1 MTLLLYASHYSN
13 KGDYNTR
20 KNNFKQKYPLHFFYK
35 YVIIL
40 NMNKRT
46 LRILEFSKI
55 LSMLSEYAA
64 SPMAKRRIE
73 RLTPYTD
80 IEKIRSLQEET
91 RDACLRISKNGNLSF
106 AGLTDIGASLK
117 LLSINSP
124 LSAGELLS
132 IAYML
137 ETAKNV
143 KAYGEMKQDEE
154 DVINDSLVQYFGFIE
169 AFPEISSEI
178 RRCIISADEIAD
190 DASRKLKDIRKNIEI
205 SYGKIRQKLEKIIHS
220 EAARDYLQEAIIT
233 TRSGRYCIPVKAG
246 YRSKF
251 PGMIHDQ
258 SQSGSTIFIEPL
270 DIVNLNN
277 DIRELENE
285 EKTEIERILAE
296 LSESCAARIEGL
308 TECFKLLTDLDFIF
322 AKAKLSYSYN
332 GSEPI
337 LNEEGI
343 IDLKSAVHPL
353 LERHTAVPI
362 DLSFGGECTLL
373 IVTGPNTGGKT
384 VSLKTLGLLTL
395 MAQSGLHVP
404 ARYGTKIAVYK
415 DIFAD
420 IGDEQSIEQ
429 NLSTFS
435 SHMSNIIYIV
445 DHADD
450 RCLCLFDEPGGGTDP
465 VEGAA
470 LATAILSDLKE
481 KGATVMATTHY
492 SELKSFA
499 IATPGVE
506 NASCEFDIA
515 TLQPTY
521 KLLMGI
527 PGKSNAF
534 AISKKLGLP
543 EYIIERARSGI
554 DQSTI
559 NTEELIADLDK
570 AKREAEADKLE
581 IERNRKEIEELRER
595 LSAKEKAAEAERKRI
610 IDKAKEEARELLENA
625 KNEADSAIRDYNKWL
640 KNPASADAKK
650 MEKLRTGLR
659 EKAEKMSTGNKGLS
673 GAASAASGHK
683 RTDFHIGD
691 TVRVISLDT
700 EGHILELPDAKDMA
714 LVGMG
719 ILSSRLPISDLMIIN
734 DTAAEKVS
742 YKKAAGKSFNKSY
755 TFKPEI
761 NLLGKTVDEAI
772 AELDK
777 FLDDAMLSHAENV
790 RIVHGKGTGALRK
803 GIHEHLKRL
812 SYVKS
817 FRLGEFGEGDAG
829 VTIVTF

>member
-1 MTLLLYASHYSN
+1 
-13 KGDYNTR
+13 
-20 KNNFKQKYPLHFFYK
+20 
-35 YVIIL
+35 
-40 NMNKRT
+40 MNKRT

-285 EKTEIERILAE
+285 EKAEIERILAE
-296 LSESCAARIEGL
+296 LSESCAARVEGL

-420 IGDEQSIEQ
+420 IGDDQSI
-429 NLSTFS
+429 
-435 SHMSNIIYIV
+435 
-445 DHADD
+445 
-450 RCLCLFDEPGGGTDP
+450 
-465 VEGAA
+465 
-470 LATAILSDLKE
+470 
-481 KGATVMATTHY
+481 
-492 SELKSFA
+492 
-499 IATPGVE
+499 
-506 NASCEFDIA
+506 
-515 TLQPTY
+515 
-521 KLLMGI
+521 
-527 PGKSNAF
+527 
-534 AISKKLGLP
+534 
-543 EYIIERARSGI
+543 
-554 DQSTI
+554 
-559 NTEELIADLDK
+559 
-570 AKREAEADKLE
+570 
-581 IERNRKEIEELRER
+581 
-595 LSAKEKAAEAERKRI
+595 
-610 IDKAKEEARELLENA
+610 
-625 KNEADSAIRDYNKWL
+625 
-640 KNPASADAKK
+640 
-650 MEKLRTGLR
+650 
-659 EKAEKMSTGNKGLS
+659 
-673 GAASAASGHK
+673 
-683 RTDFHIGD
+683 
-691 TVRVISLDT
+691 
-700 EGHILELPDAKDMA
+700 
-714 LVGMG
+714 
-719 ILSSRLPISDLMIIN
+719 
-734 DTAAEKVS
+734 
-742 YKKAAGKSFNKSY
+742 
-755 TFKPEI
+755 
-761 NLLGKTVDEAI
+761 
-772 AELDK
+772 
-777 FLDDAMLSHAENV
+777 
-790 RIVHGKGTGALRK
+790 
-803 GIHEHLKRL
+803 
-812 SYVKS
+812 
-817 FRLGEFGEGDAG
+817 
-829 VTIVTF
+829 